1 MHIALMVQFKNK
13 HAVCLEASTDLGEQF
28 CCTRALQMN
37 MGRFY
42 GNHTLRAK
50 LIDLTR
56 AFTVT
61 KRRDMLLYVVIH
73 KVTLWD
79 LKGKLF

>member
-1 MHIALMVQFKNK
+1 MHIALMVQLKNK

-37 MGRFY
+37 VGRFY

-61 KRRDMLLYVVIH
+61 KRKGH
-73 KVTLWD
+73 ATLCCNSQSY
-79 LKGKLF
+79 LVGFKG